1 MDYIQVNKVHTEV
14 VGIPESNSGHT
25 VTFQVYKASDNSLFA
40 SGAAV
45 YVGGL
50 NWKISFMPTSLDVYA
65 VDVHNLDLDVT
76 YSRSVQAV
84 SSVTL
89 SQPVGDEETTPT
101 INELIELID
110 KAIAARLRGG
120 AAQSYSIGGRNL
132 QYMTLSELR
141 SLRAEL
147 NKQLAAQKGGGRNYA
162 KFVDPD

>member
-14 VGIPESNSGHT
+14 IGIPESQSSDT
-25 VTFQVYKASDNSLFA
+25 VTFNVFKASDNSLFA

-50 NWKISFMPTSLDVYA
+50 NWKISFTPTVLDVYA
-65 VDVHNLDLDVT
+65 IDVYNQALDVT

-89 SQPVGDEETTPT
+89 SQPVEDEETPT
-101 INELIELID
+101 ASELIELID
-110 KAIAARLRGG
+110 KAIATRLRGG
-120 AAQSYSIGGRNL
+120 AVQSYSIGGRNL

-141 SLRAEL
+141 NLRADL
-147 NKQLAAQKGGGRNYA
+147 GKQIAAQNGGGRNYA
-162 KFVDPD
+162 KFVSPD

>member
-1 MDYIQVNKVHTEV
+1 MDYIQVNKTHTEV
-14 VGIPESNSGHT
+14 IGIPESQSGHA

-50 NWKISFMPTSLDVYA
+50 NWKISFTPTSLDVYA
-65 VDVHNLDLDVT
+65 IDVFNQDLDVT

-89 SQPVGDEETTPT
+89 SQPVEEEEETPT
-101 INELIELID
+101 TQELLELID
-110 KAIAARLRGG
+110 KAIAMRLRGG
-120 AAQSYSIGGRNL
+120 AVQSYSIGGRNL

-141 SLRAEL
+141 NLRAEL
-147 NKQLAAQKGGGRNYA
+147 LSQLAAQKGGGRNYA

>member
-1 MDYIQVNKVHTEV
+1 MDYIQVNNAHTEV
-14 VGIPESNSGHT
+14 IGIPESNSGRT

-45 YVGGL
+45 YVGGI
-50 NWKISFMPTSLDVYA
+50 NWKLSFTPTSLDVYA
-65 VDVHNLDLDVT
+65 IDVHNQDLDVT

-89 SQPVGDEETTPT
+89 SQPVEDEQTPT
-101 INELIELID
+101 AAELIELID

-120 AAQSYSIGGRNL
+120 AVLSYSIGGRNL

-141 SLRAEL
+141 NLRSDL
-147 NKQLAAQKGGGRNYA
+147 SKQIAAQNGGGRNYA
-162 KFVDPD
+162 KFVNPD